1 MIIEKNS
8 HWSNN
13 KMLVAN
19 PIGGGR
25 VKRPLQLVV
34 EEGEDIE
41 NMDKSCYGS
50 NNWVIVE
57 SWHQEQCMSP
67 SYVHDCKH
75 TYKWRLLEKL

>member
-1 MIIEKNS
+1 
-8 HWSNN
+8 
-13 KMLVAN
+13 MLVAN

-50 NNWVIVE
+50 NN
-57 SWHQEQCMSP
+57 
-67 SYVHDCKH
+67 
-75 TYKWRLLEKL
+75 